1 MDQLISECERSQVW
15 YLSKQGNFTGS
26 EDLGLQIRNR
36 TLNEWIL
43 IGGNKEEGLQDLQA
57 EKKLPPPILFIYLNQ
72 IAGCCL
78 IVSSK
83 SRWFK
88 FTVSIN

>member
-57 EKKLPPPILFIYLNQ
+57 EKKPPPPHFIYLF
-72 IAGCCL
+72 
-78 IVSSK
+78 K
-83 SRWFK
+83 SNRWVLSDSTFK
-88 FTVSIN
+88 ISMI